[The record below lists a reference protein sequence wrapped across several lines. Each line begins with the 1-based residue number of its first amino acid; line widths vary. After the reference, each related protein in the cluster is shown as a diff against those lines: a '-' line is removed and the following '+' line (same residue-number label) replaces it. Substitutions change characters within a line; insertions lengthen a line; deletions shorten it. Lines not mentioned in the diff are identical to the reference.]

1 MTTESNKDND
11 KESAE
16 ATNASDV
23 AAPDITTT
31 AESEADG
38 SDASEPET
46 AEPED
51 DGTPAAASFVPAAV
65 RSASTERATTPS
77 KSAMSAKVI
86 VVMLVLVFLAGTF
99 FLVQQ
104 SSSKPKSYNLSKQ
117 DMQVLFQEMIPPD
130 KQQEIAT
137 NPEEKKKLIDQIK
150 KLLAVAQAADQEGY
164 SQRPEVKTQTDFQ
177 TDLHLNQA
185 FRKKHPEIT
194 VSDDQ
199 INAFYQSHPSDFDTF
214 LQSNPQFQQRAQG
227 AQRDQFKKQ
236 YGEFKV
242 VADLARKEN
251 LEDDSLTKLGILLD
265 SSQILQ
271 NAYLSD
277 LGKNADTLMSDQE
290 IEQYYNEHKSDF
302 EEIRVRHVLISTEPP
317 PPAVETPA
325 GKDAGKDKPKPK
337 QLTKEEARQK
347 AQAILDRARK
357 GEDFA
362 KLARE
367 NSDDPASKDKGGEYD
382 FFSRGRMVPEFE
394 TPAFALQPGQISD
407 VVETPFGF
415 HIIKLEERRAGASPT
430 DPKVR
435 QQITEKM
442 KEQKLKDRIDEIARD
457 SKVVVP
463 EDFDTTVKPAEPP
476 PAMVAPPSER

>member
-1 MTTESNKDND
+1 MTQESNKDND
-11 KESAE
+11 MEGAE
-16 ATNASDV
+16 ATNASED
-23 AAPDITTT
+23 AAPVTTTGEPEAAAETEEAAEAEGDDEPEAAPYAAAT
-31 AESEADG
+31 AES
-38 SDASEPET
+38 
-46 AEPED
+46 
-51 DGTPAAASFVPAAV
+51 TPMAKKA
-65 RSASTERATTPS
+65 SAS
-77 KSAMSAKVI
+77 KSNMPAKV
-86 VVMLVLVFLAGTF
+86 VVVILVLVFLAGTF

-104 SSSKPKSYNLSKQ
+104 SSSKPREYNLTKQ
-117 DMQVLFQEMIPPD
+117 DMQVLFQEMVPPD

-150 KLLAVAQAADQEGY
+150 KLLAVAQVADEEGY
-164 SQRPEVKTQTDFQ
+164 SQRPEVKAQTDFQ

-185 FRKKHPEIT
+185 FRKKHPETT

-199 INAFYQSHPSDFDTF
+199 INAYYQSHPNDFDTF

-227 AQRDQFKKQ
+227 PQREQFRKQ

-271 NAYLSD
+271 NAYLSE
-277 LGKNADTLMSDQE
+277 LGKNADTLVSDQD
-290 IEQYYNEHKSDF
+290 IEQYYNDHKNDF
-302 EEIRVRHVLISTEPP
+302 EEIRVRHVLVSTQPP
-317 PPAVETPA
+317 PPDPGAPA
-325 GKDAGKDKPKPK
+325 DKDGKDKPKPK

-347 AQAILDRARK
+347 AQALLERARK

-367 NSDDPASKDKGGEYD
+367 NTDDLGSKDKGGEYD
-382 FFSRGRMVPEFE
+382 FFSRGKMVPEFE
-394 TPAFALQPGQISD
+394 AGAFPLKPGEISD
-407 VVETPFGF
+407 LVETPFGF
-415 HIIKLEERRAGASPT
+415 HIIKLEERRPGPPPS

-435 QQITEKM
+435 QQITDKM

-463 EDFDTTVKPAEPP
+463 EDFDTTVKPAELPP
-476 PAMVAPPSER
+476 PMVSPPSER